1 MNTDQKEQL
10 NDVLKDGESK
20 LRNAICDAE
29 KRLKQGQDQVVK
41 VASDIDKQVKD
52 NPWPVRAVCAFA
64 TLYLLL
70 PIDTIPDFIPIFGYL
85 DDFLVIFGV
94 VMWVIN
100 RRKNMPLQP

>member
-1 MNTDQKEQL
+1 MERD
-10 NDVLKDGESK
+10 D
-20 LRNAICDAE
+20 LRF
-29 KRLKQGQDQVVK
+29 RQVIVSQSIRFAK
-41 VASDIDKQVKD
+41 AASNKD

-64 TLYLLL
+64 TLYLLS